1 MTPSPVAPPAMRS
14 LSDFAAHATL
24 HPDLGRAVR
33 ATVAF
38 MVPLGLAAAG
48 WVSRDVSL
56 VAIAA
61 QNLAMVDLRGDYR
74 LRLWLLLAMSLVFA
88 GSAALGATVADA
100 PGVAVLATGLMAV
113 LGGLWRHLSSD
124 YGPPLAISSTLVF
137 LLSLADPAASSGIGT
152 LAVAALIGSL
162 WGLVIQV
169 AHWPFRPQH
178 ALRTTVADTWLAV
191 AALFDALVPDPA
203 VPPDTARERFLD
215 AEAALRT
222 TLDQTYTTLAAARDD
237 ALRPCLD
244 AVNLSAARLSTR
256 VVALQTALESA
267 LPADA
272 VAGLASAAEPAL
284 VSLSNLARSAALLVV
299 SRQPAHLAAF
309 EVRQRRLAALL
320 AVLRARAAAR
330 PDLAQLAEILRQIET
345 LLGEI
350 HAALRATLARAD
362 EPTAFSL
369 ELLDLRSQALR
380 PLASALNL
388 SSAFDPALVRFTLR
402 LAALTMLGLWCAQQT
417 GLPHGYWLPFTVT
430 VVLQPDYGSTR
441 QRAGQRV
448 LGTLAGSIL
457 ASALLWL
464 ELPHLALLAAA
475 GGLLFG
481 FGYFI
486 KRAYSVAVVFITLF
500 IVVLTEAQH
509 PVTLGF
515 TVERLALTFAG
526 GLVALGAAF
535 VFWPVWER
543 DRLPPILA
551 AALRANRDYLAALLD
566 RVAAGRPYDAPATAL
581 KRRAETANTAAFS
594 SLRRLT
600 ADPRLRREGLEHA
613 AALMTGS
620 QRLTRALN
628 VLTLHLGNPPA
639 TAATG
644 SAPAAS
650 PAALAAFRS
659 AAESA
664 LNQLADG
671 LERQTPPAPGAL
683 DALLAQL
690 EQPPL
695 SGAPADDR
703 TRWIARQLGLAATE
717 LSALLVA
724 WQNAAPAWG
733 ESPAA
738 TLPAV
743 S

>member
-1 MTPSPVAPPAMRS
+1 MSAFSELA
-14 LSDFAAHATL
+14 DNAAL
-24 HPDLGRAVR
+24 HPDVGRALR
-33 ATVAF
+33 GTVGF
-38 MVPLGLAAAG
+38 MVPFGLAAVG
-48 WVSRDVSL
+48 WVPLDVSL

-74 LRLWLLLAMSLVFA
+74 LRIALLAAMSLVFA
-88 GSAALGATVADA
+88 GTAALGATVADA
-100 PGVAVLATGLMAV
+100 PAVAVLATGLMAV

-137 LLSLADPAASSGIGT
+137 LLALSDSGAASGVGSLT
-152 LAVAALIGSL
+152 VAALTGSL
-162 WGLVIQV
+162 WGLVVQV

-178 ALRTTVADTWLAV
+178 ALRTAAADSWLAV

-203 VPPDTARERFLD
+203 VPPETARERFLD
-215 AEAALRT
+215 AEATLRT
-222 TLDQTYTTLAAARDD
+222 TLDQTYATLAAARAD
-237 ALRPCLD
+237 ALRTRLE
-244 AVNLSAARLSTR
+244 AVNLAAARLSTR

-267 LPADA
+267 LPPET
-272 VAGLASAAEPAL
+272 VAALAPALEPVL
-284 VSLSNLARSAALLVV
+284 VSLSNVARSAALLVV

-320 AVLRARAAAR
+320 AVLHARAAAR
-330 PDLAQLAEILRQIET
+330 PELAQLAEILRQVESH
-345 LLGEI
+345 LGEI
-350 HAALRATLARAD
+350 HAALRATLARTD
-362 EPTAFSL
+362 ERTAVSL
-369 ELLDLRSQALR
+369 ELLDLRTQALR

-388 SSAFDPALVRFTLR
+388 SLAFDPALVRFTLR
-402 LAALTMLGLWCAQQT
+402 LAALTMLGIWIARQT
-417 GLPHGYWLPFTVT
+417 GLPHGYWLPFTVV

-448 LGTLAGSIL
+448 VGTLAGSLL

-464 ELPHLALLAAA
+464 ELPHLALLLAA

-481 FGYFI
+481 FGYFL

-509 PVTLGF
+509 PVTLAF
-515 TVERLALTFAG
+515 TLERLALTLAG

-551 AALRANRDYLAALLD
+551 AALRADRDYLLALLD
-566 RVAAGRPYDAPATAL
+566 RYAAGQPYDDAAIGL

-620 QRLTRALN
+620 RRLTRALN
-628 VLTLHLGNPPA
+628 VLTLHLG
-639 TAATG
+639 G
-644 SAPAAS
+644 SAAPSQPAAA
-650 PAALAAFRS
+650 AALAAFRT
-659 AAESA
+659 AAAAA
-664 LNQLADG
+664 LDRLADG
-671 LERQTPPAPGAL
+671 LERHAPPAPGEL

-690 EQPPL
+690 ERHPF
-695 SGAPADDR
+695 SADSADGR
-703 TRWIARQLGLAATE
+703 ARWAARQFGLAATE
-717 LSALLVA
+717 IGALLVA
-724 WQNAAPAWG
+724 WQNAAPAWS
-733 ESPAA
+733 EPPAA
-738 TLPAV
+738 ATPTGD
-743 S
+743 

>member
-1 MTPSPVAPPAMRS
+1 MSAFSELTDS
-14 LSDFAAHATL
+14 ATL
-24 HPDLGRAVR
+24 HPDVGRAVR
-33 ATVAF
+33 ATVGF

-48 WVSRDVSL
+48 WVSLDVSL

-74 LRLWLLLAMSLVFA
+74 LRVALLAAMSLVFTGA
-88 GSAALGATVADA
+88 AALGATVADA

-137 LLSLADPAASSGIGT
+137 LLALSDSGAASGVPV
-152 LAVAALIGSL
+152 LAGAALIGSL
-162 WGLVIQV
+162 WGLVVQV

-178 ALRTTVADTWLAV
+178 ALRSTVADSWLAV

-203 VPPDTARERFLD
+203 VPPESARDRYLE

-222 TLDQTYTTLAAARDD
+222 TLDQTYATLAAARAD
-237 ALRPCLD
+237 ALRSRLE
-244 AVNLSAARLSTR
+244 AVNLAAARLSTR
-256 VVALQTALESA
+256 VVALRTALESA
-267 LPADA
+267 LPAGTVAALAPA
-272 VAGLASAAEPAL
+272 VEPAL
-284 VSLSNLARSAALLVV
+284 VSLSNLARSAALVVV
-299 SRQPAHLAAF
+299 SRQTSHLAAF

-320 AVLRARAAAR
+320 AVLRSRAAAR
-330 PDLAQLAEILRQIET
+330 PDLAQLAEILRQVET
-345 LLGEI
+345 LLAEI

-362 EPTAFSL
+362 DRTAFSL

-388 SSAFDPALVRFTLR
+388 SPAFDPALVRFTLR
-402 LAALTMLGLWCAQQT
+402 LAALTMLGLWVAQQT
-417 GLPHGYWLPFTVT
+417 GLPHGYWLPFTVV

-464 ELPHLALLAAA
+464 ELPHLALLVAA
-475 GGLLFG
+475 GGLIFG
-481 FGYFI
+481 FGYFL

-515 TVERLALTFAG
+515 TLERLALTLGG
-526 GLVALGAAF
+526 GLVALCAAF

-551 AALRANRDYLAALLD
+551 AALRANRDYLSALLD
-566 RVAAGRPYDAPATAL
+566 RVASGRPYDDAAIAL

-628 VLTLHLGNPPA
+628 VLTLHLG
-639 TAATG
+639 AA
-644 SAPAAS
+644 APASPAA
-650 PAALAAFRS
+650 PAALAAFRT

-683 DALLAQL
+683 DDLLARL
-690 EQPPL
+690 EQHPF
-695 SGAPADDR
+695 STAPADDR
-703 TRWIARQLGLAATE
+703 ARWTARQLGLAATE

-724 WQNAAPAWG
+724 WQNAAPAWS
-733 ESPAA
+733 EAPAS
-738 TLPAV
+738 TPPAV
-743 S
+743 A